1 MAVYNTSGR
10 GPSTTLAVGEED
22 GGMTSFSGEEVRG
35 GLQPAT
41 SAAVGEEDG
50 GGDSPRPPVAVT
62 SAIGEDVHG
71 GWQTATTAA
80 VGEEDGGFSPG
91 SMDPCELRPD
101 KLFCTFEDPFPVATT
116 QSYGIGEEDGA
127 SIYRDP
133 LPPPTPPVS
142 YDQFT
147 MMQRLQNFFSSMF
160 GGSYY

>member
-22 GGMTSFSGEEVRG
+22 GGMTSFSGEEVHG

-50 GGDSPRPPVAVT
+50 GGYSSRLP
-62 SAIGEDVHG
+62 I
-71 GWQTATTAA
+71 ATTSA

-91 SMDPCELRPD
+91 SMDPYESRLD
-101 KLFCTFEDPFPVATT
+101 KLFCTFENPFPTATT
-116 QSYGIGEEDGA
+116 DSYGIGEEDGA